1 MEIIKNYLK
10 YSLWF
15 VLIVFAALLG
25 LHWLPVITIDGH
37 TMRRVDLLSDI
48 RYPGT
53 DTAVADS
60 DSIPLPPVVKPV
72 FVDTCRAGMTCIED
86 YSDSTHRGMAPFYEA
101 LDRVSS
107 ATSESSD
114 DKLVRIAVFGD
125 SFIEADIFTAD
136 LREMLQKRFGGCG
149 VGFVTIT
156 SMTSGYRPTVRHM
169 FGGWASHAVTDS
181 VYFDRKKQGIS
192 GHYFVPRNGAYV
204 ELRGQSKYASLLDT
218 CQRASIFF
226 YNRDSVHL
234 SARVNK
240 GDSRSYALPPSG
252 GLQEVQVDGRIGSIR
267 WTVDRADSTLFYG
280 LAMDGKKGIILDNFS
295 LRGSSG
301 LSLRGIPQQMLKE
314 FNRQR
319 PYDLIILEYGLNVA
333 TERGRNYDNYQ
344 KGLLTAID
352 HLKTCFPQAGI
363 LLLSVGDRDYK
374 NENGELR
381 TMPGVKNLIRYQQ
394 NIAAESG
401 IAFWNMFEAMGGE
414 GSMAKLVHAK
424 PSMANYDYT
433 HINFRGAACRCA
445 GKAGHGRGRDPLS
458 HAARRRFGPQRQCLC
473 RRPQAPERESRCQGR
488 AGRLLRLACRGRP
501 GTAEPE
507 RKPELQSGAGC
518 GRPERELPLPLRDRA
533 GGLYAH

>member
-1 MEIIKNYLK
+1 MKIIKNYLT
-10 YSLWF
+10 YSLWL
-15 VLIVFAALLG
+15 VLTVFAALLG
-25 LHWLPVITIDGH
+25 LHWLPAITVDGH
-37 TMRRVDLLSDI
+37 TMRRVDLLSDL
-48 RYPGT
+48 RYPDA
-53 DTAVADS
+53 DTAAADS
-60 DSIPLPPVVKPV
+60 DSIPLPPVVKPE

-86 YSDSTHRGMAPFYEA
+86 YSDSTYRGMAPFYEA

-107 ATSESSD
+107 GTSGSGD
-114 DKLVRIAVFGD
+114 NLVRIAVFGD

-169 FGGWASHAVTDS
+169 FSGWSSHAVTDS

-204 ELRGQSKYASLLDT
+204 ELRGQNKYASLLDT

-226 YNRDSVHL
+226 YNKASVHL
-234 SARVNK
+234 SARVNR
-240 GDSRSYALPPSG
+240 GDSRSYVLAPSKS
-252 GLQEVQVDGRIGSIR
+252 LQEVQVDGRIGSIR

-280 LAMDGKKGIILDNFS
+280 LAMDGKQGIILDNFS

-344 KGLLTAID
+344 KGLLAAIE

-374 NENGELR
+374 NENGDLR

-401 IAFWNMFEAMGGE
+401 IAFWNMFEAMGGD

-433 HINFRGAACRCA
+433 HINFRGGKHLA
-445 GKAGHGRGRDPLS
+445 GLLYETLIYGKEQYDRRKAY
-458 HAARRRFGPQRQCLC
+458 
-473 RRPQAPERESRCQGR
+473 EKE
-488 AGRLLRLACRGRP
+488 
-501 GTAEPE
+501 
-507 RKPELQSGAGC
+507 
-518 GRPERELPLPLRDRA
+518 
-533 GGLYAH
+533 